1 MYCKKCGQ
9 KLHEDD
15 KFCPNC
21 GTFVSDTLK
30 QEECIEKKASFKDGI
45 KALFSKIFLY
55 SGRSS
60 RSEFNFGLLFLV
72 IVSMPIIYMIM
83 LSNPDIFLSTEVE
96 IEQAILGMEKI
107 LDYTSLFIG
116 IVFSVFLSAPLYRRL
131 TDIYMNKKISIIYTI
146 CFVLS
151 YLFSS
156 NIILSIFPDNI
167 LMFLDIILMLL
178 NGFSIYILVSCMVM
192 KKKELR

>member
-1 MYCKKCGQ
+1 MYCKKCGH
-9 KLHEDD
+9 KLHADD

-21 GTFVSDTLK
+21 GSFVLDIEK
-30 QEECIEKKASFKDGI
+30 KEESIDKKASFKDGI

-60 RSEFNFGLLFLV
+60 RSEFNFGLLFLF
-72 IVSMPIIYMIM
+72 IISMPVVYMIM
-83 LSNPDIFLSTEVE
+83 LSNPDIFLSIE
-96 IEQAILGMEKI
+96 IESEEAILEMQKI

-116 IVFSVFLSAPLYRRL
+116 IIFSVFLSAPLYRRL
-131 TDIYMNKKISIIYTI
+131 TDIYMNKKISIIYTM

-156 NIILSIFPDNI
+156 NIILSIFPLNI
-167 LMFLDIILMLL
+167 LMFLEVILLLL
-178 NGFSIYILVSCMVM
+178 NGFSIYILIICMVM